1 MKRHRAIESE
11 PSSLYLSIHPSFLFD
26 REIKRQSICD
36 YGYRSATL
44 FG

>member
-1 MKRHRAIESE
+1 MKRHRAIESD
-11 PSSLYLSIHPSFLFD
+11 PSSLYMSIHPNFPFD
-26 REIKRQSICD
+26 SEIKRQLIYD